1 MLSERHRTALHCTA
15 PHCTAEVH
23 LLEFQTSWQQEFP
36 SRVFKREH
44 FPTCTLRADASG
56 SYRKANSCRWECCKA
71 LTTPHTCGMCE
82 GGAQLSGDLTSGT
95 GSCLKTELQVGVKSA
110 VILNDCV
117 FSLGLRV
124 LLVHQ
129 KSSAGD
135 TQISTFT
142 VTSLE
147 FLHQSDARSELQ
159 RVTFTTSTFRN
170 PLRRCHMVEQL
181 SCCRKQLHNMQFL
194 PQYCGI
200 SIHPRLCPIHLHPN
214 PFSIQFGSN
223 G

>member
-1 MLSERHRTALHCTA
+1 MAVEICTSLHEIRC
-15 PHCTAEVH
+15 HS
-23 LLEFQTSWQQEFP
+23 Q
-36 SRVFKREH
+36 R
-44 FPTCTLRADASG
+44 LR
-56 SYRKANSCRWECCKA
+56 
-71 LTTPHTCGMCE
+71 
-82 GGAQLSGDLTSGT
+82 
-95 GSCLKTELQVGVKSA
+95 
-110 VILNDCV
+110 V

-147 FLHQSDARSELQ
+147 FLLQSDARSELQ

-181 SCCRKQLHNMQFL
+181 ANCVAASNCTTCSFCHITVAGECKYRDEF
-194 PQYCGI
+194 I
-200 SIHPRLCPIHLHPN
+200 SFHPRLCPIHLHPN

>member
-1 MLSERHRTALHCTA
+1 M
-15 PHCTAEVH
+15 
-23 LLEFQTSWQQEFP
+23 LEFQTSWQQEFP

-44 FPTCTLRADASG
+44 FPTCTLRAHASG

-95 GSCLKTELQVGVKSA
+95 GSRLRTELQVGVKSA

-117 FSLGLRV
+117 SSLGLRV
-124 LLVHQ
+124 LQVILRSAPPQSLHW
-129 KSSAGD
+129 SS
-135 TQISTFT
+135 F
-142 VTSLE
+142 TSLTHVLNFSE
-147 FLHQSDARSELQ
+147 SLSPRPRSGIHCVAATWLSNY
-159 RVTFTTSTFRN
+159 RVAASNCTTSSFCPNTVAGECKYRDEFTS
-170 PLRRCHMVEQL
+170 L
-181 SCCRKQLHNMQFL
+181 
-194 PQYCGI
+194 
-200 SIHPRLCPIHLHPN
+200 HPRLCPTHLHPN